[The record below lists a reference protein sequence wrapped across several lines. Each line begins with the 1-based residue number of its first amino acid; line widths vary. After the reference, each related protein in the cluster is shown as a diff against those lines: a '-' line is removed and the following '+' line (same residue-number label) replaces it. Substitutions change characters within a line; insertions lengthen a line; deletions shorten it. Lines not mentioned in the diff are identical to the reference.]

1 MAREINWDEELSDED
16 RAWAEQRPDLP
27 AGNGM
32 TIAQR
37 VAENDEKYG
46 RAEKSAA
53 KSRAERLEELRTTIA
68 DAENEM
74 ARLQLEES
82 QEANPNVAVT
92 GDPSVGLIRDN
103 TAVDG
108 QTPEGAPTGGQDYS
122 DEKYWT
128 KAKLADEI
136 KSRNT
141 EREAEGLAPLAT
153 TGSRAELV
161 ERLMKDD
168 EELATSDSDR

>member
-37 VAENDEKYG
+37 MAENDEKYG

-53 KSRAERLEELRTTIA
+53 KSRDERISELRTTIN
-68 DAENEM
+68 DAQNEL
-74 ARLQLEES
+74 ARLELEAS

-108 QTPEGAPTGGQDYS
+108 KTPEGAPTGGQDYS
-122 DEKYWT
+122 DEKVWT
-128 KAKLADEI
+128 KARLAQEI
-136 KSRNT
+136 DKRNE
-141 EREAEGLAPLAT
+141 ERVAEGLEPIT
-153 TGSRAELV
+153 KTGNRSELV
-161 ERLMKDD
+161 ERLIKDD
-168 EELATSDSDR
+168 EELAASESDR